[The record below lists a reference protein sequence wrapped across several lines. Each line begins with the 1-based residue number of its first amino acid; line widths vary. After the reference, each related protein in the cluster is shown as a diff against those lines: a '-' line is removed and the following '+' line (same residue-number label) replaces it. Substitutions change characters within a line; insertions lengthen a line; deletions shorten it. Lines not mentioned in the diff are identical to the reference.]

1 MVTVKLTDERIY
13 QEIMR
18 EAKVLNMQAGAAE
31 IIARKVTEAIIK
43 WGKNRA
49 AVTEVDLNQRLAK
62 ETKKFNTDLA
72 YLFESKNKII

>member
-1 MVTVKLTDERIY
+1 MVAVKLTDERIY

-31 IIARKVTEAIIK
+31 IITKKATEAIIK

-62 ETKKFNTDLA
+62 ETKKFNADLA
-72 YLFESKNKII
+72 YLFERKNKII

>member
-1 MVTVKLTDERIY
+1 MVAVKLTDERIY

-31 IIARKVTEAIIK
+31 IIAKKVTEAIIK
-43 WGKNRA
+43 WSKNRA
-49 AVTEVDLNQRLAK
+49 AVTEVDLNQQLAK
-62 ETKKFNTDLA
+62 ETKKFNADLA

>member
-1 MVTVKLTDERIY
+1 MVAVKLTDERIY

-31 IIARKVTEAIIK
+31 IIAKKVTEAIIK
-43 WGKNRA
+43 WSKNRA

-62 ETKKFNTDLA
+62 ETKKFNADLA

>member
-1 MVTVKLTDERIY
+1 MVAVKLTDERIY

-31 IIARKVTEAIIK
+31 IIAKKVTEAIIK

>member
-1 MVTVKLTDERIY
+1 MVAVKLTDGRIY

-31 IIARKVTEAIIK
+31 IIAKKVTEAIIK

-62 ETKKFNTDLA
+62 ETKRFSADLA

>member
-1 MVTVKLTDERIY
+1 MVAVKLTDERIY
-13 QEIMR
+13 QEVMR

-31 IIARKVTEAIIK
+31 IIAKKVTEAIIK

-62 ETKKFNTDLA
+62 ETKKFNADLA

>member
-1 MVTVKLTDERIY
+1 MVAVKLTDERIY

-31 IIARKVTEAIIK
+31 IIAKKVTEAIIK
-43 WGKNRA
+43 WSKNRA

-62 ETKKFNTDLA
+62 ETKKFNADLA
-72 YLFESKNKII
+72 YLFESKSKII

>member
-1 MVTVKLTDERIY
+1 MVAVKLTDERIY
-13 QEIMR
+13 QEVMR

-31 IIARKVTEAIIK
+31 IIAKKVTEAIIK

>member
-1 MVTVKLTDERIY
+1 MVAVKLTDERIY

-31 IIARKVTEAIIK
+31 IIAKKVTEAIIK

-62 ETKKFNTDLA
+62 ETKKFNADLA

>member
-1 MVTVKLTDERIY
+1 MVAVKLTDERIY

-31 IIARKVTEAIIK
+31 IIAKKVTEAIMK
-43 WGKNRA
+43 WSKNRA

-62 ETKKFNTDLA
+62 ETKKFNADLA

>member
-1 MVTVKLTDERIY
+1 MVAIKLTDERIY

-31 IIARKVTEAIIK
+31 IIAKKVTEAIIK

-62 ETKKFNTDLA
+62 ETKKFNADLA

>member
-1 MVTVKLTDERIY
+1 MVAVNLTDERIY
-13 QEIMR
+13 QEVMR

-31 IIARKVTEAIIK
+31 IIAKKVTEAIIK

-62 ETKKFNTDLA
+62 ETKKFNADLA
-72 YLFESKNKII
+72 YLFESEHKII

>member
-1 MVTVKLTDERIY
+1 MVAIKLTDERIY

-31 IIARKVTEAIIK
+31 IIAKKVTEAIIK

>member
-1 MVTVKLTDERIY
+1 MVAVKLTDERIY

-31 IIARKVTEAIIK
+31 IIAKKVTEAIIK

-49 AVTEVDLNQRLAK
+49 AVTVVDLNQRLAK
-62 ETKKFNTDLA
+62 ETKKFNADLA

>member
-1 MVTVKLTDERIY
+1 MVAIKLTDERIY

-31 IIARKVTEAIIK
+31 IIAKKVTEAIIK
-43 WGKNRA
+43 WSKNRA

>member
-1 MVTVKLTDERIY
+1 MVAVKLTDERIY

-31 IIARKVTEAIIK
+31 IIAKKATEAIIK

-62 ETKKFNTDLA
+62 ETKRFSAGLA

>member
-1 MVTVKLTDERIY
+1 MVAVKLTDERIY

-31 IIARKVTEAIIK
+31 IIAKKVTEAIIK
-43 WGKNRA
+43 WSKNRA

>member
-1 MVTVKLTDERIY
+1 MVAVKLTDERIY

-31 IIARKVTEAIIK
+31 IIAKKVNEAIIK

>member
-1 MVTVKLTDERIY
+1 MVAIKLTDERIY
-13 QEIMR
+13 KEIMR

-31 IIARKVTEAIIK
+31 IIAKKVTEAIIK

-62 ETKKFNTDLA
+62 ETKKFYADLA

>member
-1 MVTVKLTDERIY
+1 MVAIKLTDERIY

-31 IIARKVTEAIIK
+31 IIAKKVTEAIIK
-43 WGKNRA
+43 WSKNRA

-62 ETKKFNTDLA
+62 ETKKFNADLA

>member
-1 MVTVKLTDERIY
+1 MVAVKLTDERIY

-31 IIARKVTEAIIK
+31 IIAKKVTEAIIK

-49 AVTEVDLNQRLAK
+49 AVAEVDLNQRLAK
-62 ETKKFNTDLA
+62 ETKKFNADLA

>member
-1 MVTVKLTDERIY
+1 MVAIKLTDERIY

-31 IIARKVTEAIIK
+31 IIAKKVTEAIIK

-62 ETKKFNTDLA
+62 ETKKFDTDLA

>member
-1 MVTVKLTDERIY
+1 MVAVKLTDERIY

-31 IIARKVTEAIIK
+31 IIDKKVTEAIIK

-62 ETKKFNTDLA
+62 ETKKFNADLA

>member
-1 MVTVKLTDERIY
+1 MVAVKLTDERMY

-31 IIARKVTEAIIK
+31 IIAKKVTEAIIK

-62 ETKKFNTDLA
+62 ETKKFNADLA

>member
-1 MVTVKLTDERIY
+1 MVAVKLTDERIY

-31 IIARKVTEAIIK
+31 IIAKKVAEAIIK

-62 ETKKFNTDLA
+62 ETKRFSADLA

>member
-1 MVTVKLTDERIY
+1 MVVVKLTDERIY

-31 IIARKVTEAIIK
+31 IIAKKVTEAIIK
-43 WGKNRA
+43 WSKNRA

-62 ETKKFNTDLA
+62 ETKKFNADLA

>member
-1 MVTVKLTDERIY
+1 MVAVKLTDERIY
-13 QEIMR
+13 QEVMR

-31 IIARKVTEAIIK
+31 IIAKKVTEAIIK

-62 ETKKFNTDLA
+62 ETKKFNSDLA

>member
-1 MVTVKLTDERIY
+1 MVAVKLTDERIY

-31 IIARKVTEAIIK
+31 IIAKKVTEAIMK
-43 WGKNRA
+43 WSKNRA

-62 ETKKFNTDLA
+62 ETKKFNADLA
-72 YLFESKNKII
+72 YLFESKSKII

>member
-1 MVTVKLTDERIY
+1 MVAVKLTDERIY

-31 IIARKVTEAIIK
+31 NIAKKVTEAIIK

-62 ETKKFNTDLA
+62 ETKKFNADLA

>member
-1 MVTVKLTDERIY
+1 MVAIKLTDERIY

-31 IIARKVTEAIIK
+31 IIAKKVTEAIIK

-72 YLFESKNKII
+72 YLGRR